1 MRFPIATTLCL
12 DYLYYE
18 LHALMMY
25 YLRPSCVLT
34 AIACA
39 EQKETKIS
47 HKLTLTFPRL
57 THIYK
62 MLLIMKLQ
70 SQLQSLKLLVEN
82 MDNNLFIS

>member
-47 HKLTLTFPRL
+47 HKLTLTFPCL
-57 THIYK
+57 THI
-62 MLLIMKLQ
+62 Q
-70 SQLQSLKLLVEN
+70 HA
-82 MDNNLFIS
+82 NNHQVAISIAIFKITC